1 MDYLGIATV
10 IGGIAAFIITYF
22 DKREET
28 LNLLKQKYFDRV
40 LCVYYCKYRKNSNIN
55 SVNFIKRNFEGNETF
70 IPKYIFYLCD
80 EKNKEDL
87 NKILLVDYWKYY
99 PNKTNVFNKSIN
111 GLFDKGHIFEV
122 FLSISTIC
130 LGGML
135 IMLFIIQL
143 ILSTITVLKGSLP
156 ISSIVKELSAND
168 AWTGLIYGILVLVLE
183 FIHHIS
189 ISKDFQKKDEYSL
202 NINGIEKIIEKKKK
216 IYDDYNSKYYL

>member
-122 FLSISTIC
+122 FLSISMIC

-143 ILSTITVLKGSLP
+143 ILSTITVLKGNLP
-156 ISSIVKELSAND
+156 FYEIANELSSND
-168 AWTGLIYGILVLVLE
+168 AWTGLCYGILALILE
-183 FIHHIS
+183 IIYHTS
-189 ISKDFQKKDEYSL
+189 ISKTFNNKDEYSL
-202 NINGIEKIIEKKKK
+202 NINRIKEFIKKKKK
-216 IYDDYNSKYYL
+216 IYDDSNSKYYL